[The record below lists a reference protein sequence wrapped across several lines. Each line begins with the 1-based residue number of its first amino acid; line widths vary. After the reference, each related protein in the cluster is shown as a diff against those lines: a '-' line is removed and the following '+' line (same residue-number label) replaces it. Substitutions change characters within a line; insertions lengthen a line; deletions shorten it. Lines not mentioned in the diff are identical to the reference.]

1 MEPDELRQMMGDEAY
16 FAARKLEEQDKEADR
31 QFEIFD
37 QFYQI
42 YGEQL
47 EANKMAERWK
57 RMIADQEFGVKE
69 RALIAKNAKLE
80 QEKKEEQEKAKI
92 LLKAEQEKAKKEQ
105 ILLLKAEQEKAK
117 KEQILLLKAEKAKAK
132 KEQEKAKKEQALLLK
147 AEQEKAKKEQ
157 IALLK
162 AKEAEAQIARLKIVQ
177 KMLDK
182 GNSVEIIADLLDVS
196 VQQAQEWIK
205 LL

>member
-1 MEPDELRQMMGDEAY
+1 
-16 FAARKLEEQDKEADR
+16 
-31 QFEIFD
+31 
-37 QFYQI
+37 
-42 YGEQL
+42 
-47 EANKMAERWK
+47 
-57 RMIADQEFGVKE
+57 
-69 RALIAKNAKLE
+69 
-80 QEKKEEQEKAKI
+80 
-92 LLKAEQEKAKKEQ
+92 
-105 ILLLKAEQEKAK
+105 
-117 KEQILLLKAEKAKAK
+117 
-132 KEQEKAKKEQALLLK
+132 LLLK